1 MSNIEPLYTTIVTAT
16 GGREGHARSDDGV
29 LDVQLR
35 RPKVRGIADGT
46 NPEQLFAAAW
56 AGCWQQA
63 LIAIARQQGLDASG
77 SVVKVEITQGK
88 DPRAVFMEIAR
99 VALGPGSRN
108 DDSRRADGLASRRRG
123 RSRWH
128 RRPHQSFAPPRP
140 ADAS

>member
-88 DPRAVFMEIAR
+88 DPKGNF
-99 VALGPGSRN
+99 
-108 DDSRRADGLASRRRG
+108 GLAAKIDIQVPDVDDQKAREL
-123 RSRWH
+123 
-128 RRPHQSFAPPRP
+128 
-140 ADAS
+140 ADAANERCVYSRSVRGNVSIEISAKGA